1 MTARLAPEDR
11 LAAQLAFVLELD
23 KLKAIE
29 RRTRPLG
36 LARAENTAEHSWH
49 VAMMAIAVAEHAAAP
64 VSVDH
69 AVRLLL
75 VHDVVEIDADDTFL
89 YDSSGNADKAVR
101 EQAAATRIFGLLP
114 ADQCAAMR
122 ALWDEYELGETPEAR
137 FAHALDRA
145 IPIMLN
151 LANEGQ
157 SWRENGVR
165 YEQVI
170 ARNQPP
176 ISSMAPALW
185 AWLSPRIDA
194 ARDKGWFNASTGQG

>member
-1 MTARLAPEDR
+1 MAEISTSHVSDR

-49 VAMMAIAVAEHAAAP
+49 AAMMAMALAEHAAEPIA
-64 VSVDH
+64 VDH
-69 AVRLLL
+69 AVRILL

-89 YDSSGNADKAVR
+89 YDSTGNADKAER

-122 ALWDEYELGETPEAR
+122 ALWDEYELRETAEAR
-137 FAHALDRA
+137 FAYALDRA
-145 IPIMLN
+145 IPVLLN

-157 SWRENGVR
+157 SWRENKVR

-170 ARNQPP
+170 ARNQAP
-176 ISSMAPALW
+176 ISSVAPALW
-185 AWLSPRIDA
+185 AWLAPRLEA
-194 ARDKGWFNASTGQG
+194 ARDKGWFNA

>member
-1 MTARLAPEDR
+1 MSASHPPDR

-49 VAMMAIAVAEHAAAP
+49 AAMMAVSLAEHAAEP
-64 VSVDH
+64 IRLDH

-89 YDSSGNADKAVR
+89 YDSTGNADKAER

-114 ADQCAAMR
+114 ADQGAAMR
-122 ALWDEYELGETPEAR
+122 ALWDEYELRETAEAR
-137 FAHALDRA
+137 FAYALDRA
-145 IPIMLN
+145 IPIVLN

-157 SWRENGVR
+157 SWRENKVR

-170 ARNQPP
+170 ARNQAP
-176 ISSMAPALW
+176 ISAAAPALW
-185 AWLSPRIDA
+185 AWLAPRLEA
-194 ARDKGWFNASTGQG
+194 ARDKGWFNA